1 MALPGPVGCR
11 LPAARQHRGDG
22 WVCPESQEP
31 PPASG
36 QVECGPREHVGCAH
50 RGHGCTPPERQPH
63 RGPRRDV
70 GRPGGRENESSRIHH
85 DSTWW
90 RPPLGR
96 LRRVSRARPRWR
108 EGADPRVPPTVT
120 VAFGM
125 DPPGAWEQGSEGSRP
140 PGGCS
145 LSGLSWASGTA
156 LPGPRRAFSRGGAG
170 RRLWLRGG
178 FADASFL
185 SSPARPFGRG
195 IQGCLS
201 DTLRKVQ
208 TI

>member
-1 MALPGPVGCR
+1 M
-11 LPAARQHRGDG
+11 
-22 WVCPESQEP
+22 CPESQEP
-31 PPASG
+31 PPLASG

-63 RGPRRDV
+63 RRPRRDV

-96 LRRVSRARPRWR
+96 LWRVSRARPRWR
-108 EGADPRVPPTVT
+108 EGADPRVPPMVT

-156 LPGPRRAFSRGGAG
+156 LWARGERSHAAGQVGVFGYEVALRTRPSCRPLPGHSGEESKGVCPTHSERSRLFSRQVAF
-170 RRLWLRGG
+170 RRWRANQPRG
-178 FADASFL
+178 
-185 SSPARPFGRG
+185 
-195 IQGCLS
+195 
-201 DTLRKVQ
+201 
-208 TI
+208 